1 MSYHFIYER
10 KKTVLVTGCS
20 SGIGYATCLVF
31 ARNNF
36 ASYGSVRDLSK
47 AGRIQEITN
56 REKLPLKIIR
66 LDVNEDDSIRV
77 AIQKII
83 SDSGRI
89 DILIN
94 NAGYGMFGPIE
105 EISIKEI
112 KEQFE
117 TNFFGTIRLI
127 KAIVPI
133 MRKQRNGT
141 IVNISSMVGR
151 FGVPLNAVYVSSK
164 FALEGLSESISF
176 ELDEFGIKVILVE
189 PGVIQ
194 TDFFQNLKIKGN
206 DTKSPYYKLMD
217 KRIAFLKAAMKN
229 SVSSSDQL
237 ANTILHAVNSR
248 DPDMRYIIGN
258 DATNSIHMR
267 NSLSDREFMKWIK
280 DGMFHGKGFA
290 R

>member
-1 MSYHFIYER
+1 MKD

-20 SGIGYATCLVF
+20 SGIEYATCLMF
-31 ARNNF
+31 GRNNF
-36 ASYGSVRDLSK
+36 ATYGSVRDLSK
-47 AGRIQEITN
+47 AERIQEITN

-66 LDVNEDDSIRV
+66 LDVNEDESIRIG
-77 AIQKII
+77 IQKII
-83 SDSGRI
+83 SESGRI

-151 FGVPLNAVYVSSK
+151 FGVPLNAAYVSSK

-176 ELDEFGIKVILVE
+176 ELEEFGIKVILVE

-206 DTKSPYYKLMD
+206 DTKSPYYKLME
-217 KRIAFLKAAMKN
+217 KRIAFLKTAMKN
-229 SVSSSDQL
+229 SVSSSDQV
-237 ANTILHAVNSR
+237 ANTILHAVKSG
-248 DPDMRYIIGN
+248 DPDMRYVIGN

-267 NSLSDREFMKWIK
+267 KSLSDREFMKWIK
-280 DGMFHGKGFA
+280 DGMFHGKGLA

>member
-1 MSYHFIYER
+1 MKD

-36 ASYGSVRDLSK
+36 TTYGSVRELSK
-47 AGRIQEITN
+47 AERIQEITN
-56 REKLPLKIIR
+56 KEKLPLKIIR
-66 LDVNEDDSIRV
+66 LDVNEDESIRI

-83 SDSGRI
+83 SDSGGI

-151 FGVPLNAVYVSSK
+151 FGVPLNAAYVSSK

-229 SVSSSDQL
+229 SVSSSDQV

>member
-1 MSYHFIYER
+1 MKD

-36 ASYGSVRDLSK
+36 ATYGSVRDLSK
-47 AGRIQEITN
+47 AERIQEITN
-56 REKLPLKIIR
+56 KEKLPLKIIR
-66 LDVNEDDSIRV
+66 LDVNEDESIRI

-83 SDSGRI
+83 SDSGGI

-151 FGVPLNAVYVSSK
+151 FGVPLNAAYVSSK

-176 ELDEFGIKVILVE
+176 ELEEFGIKVILVE

-194 TDFFQNLKIKGN
+194 TDFFHNLKIKGN
-206 DTKSPYYKLMD
+206 DTKSAYYKLMD

-229 SVSSSDQL
+229 SVSSSDQV
-237 ANTILHAVNSR
+237 ANIILHAVNSR
-248 DPDMRYIIGN
+248 DPDMRYVIGI

>member
-1 MSYHFIYER
+1 MKD

-20 SGIGYATCLVF
+20 SGIGYATCLMF

-36 ASYGSVRDLSK
+36 ATYGSVRDLSK
-47 AGRIQEITN
+47 AERIQEITN
-56 REKLPLKIIR
+56 KEKLPLKIIR
-66 LDVNEDDSIRV
+66 LDVNEDESIRI

-83 SDSGRI
+83 SDSGGI

-151 FGVPLNAVYVSSK
+151 FGVPLNAAYVSSK

-176 ELDEFGIKVILVE
+176 ELEEFGIKVIVVE

-194 TDFFQNLKIKGN
+194 TDFFHNLKVRGN

-229 SVSSSDQL
+229 SVSSSDQV
-237 ANTILHAVNSR
+237 AKTILHAVNSR
-248 DPDMRYIIGN
+248 DPDMRYVIGN

-280 DGMFHGKGFA
+280 DDMFHGKGFG

>member
-1 MSYHFIYER
+1 
-10 KKTVLVTGCS
+10 
-20 SGIGYATCLVF
+20 
-31 ARNNF
+31 
-36 ASYGSVRDLSK
+36 
-47 AGRIQEITN
+47 
-56 REKLPLKIIR
+56 
-66 LDVNEDDSIRV
+66 
-77 AIQKII
+77 
-83 SDSGRI
+83 
-89 DILIN
+89 
-94 NAGYGMFGPIE
+94 MFGPIE
-105 EISIKEI
+105 EISIEEI

-151 FGVPLNAVYVSSK
+151 FGVPLNAAYVSSK

-176 ELDEFGIKVILVE
+176 ELQEFGIKVILVE

-194 TDFFQNLKIKGN
+194 THFFQNLKMRGN

-217 KRIAFLKAAMKN
+217 IRIAFLKAAMKN
-229 SVSSSDQL
+229 SVSSSDQVP
-237 ANTILHAVNSR
+237 NTILHAVNSR
-248 DPDMRYIIGN
+248 DPDMRYVIGN

>member
-1 MSYHFIYER
+1 MKD

-36 ASYGSVRDLSK
+36 ATYGSVRDLSK
-47 AGRIQEITN
+47 AERIQEITN
-56 REKLPLKIIR
+56 KEKLPLKIIR
-66 LDVNEDDSIRV
+66 LDVNEDESIRI

-83 SDSGRI
+83 SDSGGI

-151 FGVPLNAVYVSSK
+151 FGVPLNAAYVSSK

-229 SVSSSDQL
+229 SVSSSDQV

>member
-1 MSYHFIYER
+1 MKD

-36 ASYGSVRDLSK
+36 ATYGSVRDLSK
-47 AGRIQEITN
+47 AERIQEITN
-56 REKLPLKIIR
+56 KEKLPLKIIR
-66 LDVNEDDSIRV
+66 LDVNEDESIRI

-83 SDSGRI
+83 SDSGGI

-105 EISIKEI
+105 EISIEEI

-151 FGVPLNAVYVSSK
+151 FGVPLNAAYVSSK

-176 ELDEFGIKVILVE
+176 ELEEFGIKVILVE

-194 TDFFQNLKIKGN
+194 TDFFHNLKIEGN
-206 DTKSPYYKLMD
+206 DTKSPYFKLMD
-217 KRIAFLKAAMKN
+217 KRIGFLKGSMKN
-229 SVSSSDQL
+229 SVSSSDQV
-237 ANTILHAVNSR
+237 ANIILHAVNSR
-248 DPDMRYIIGN
+248 DPDMRYVIGI

>member
-1 MSYHFIYER
+1 MKD

-36 ASYGSVRDLSK
+36 TTYGSVRELSK
-47 AGRIQEITN
+47 AERIQEITN
-56 REKLPLKIIR
+56 KEKLPLKIIR
-66 LDVNEDDSIRV
+66 LDVNEDESIRI

-94 NAGYGMFGPIE
+94 NAGYGLFGPIE

-151 FGVPLNAVYVSSK
+151 FGVPLNAAYVSSK

-229 SVSSSDQL
+229 SVSSSDQV

-258 DATNSIHMR
+258 DATNSIRMR

>member
-1 MSYHFIYER
+1 MKD

-20 SGIGYATCLVF
+20 SGIGYARYLVL

-36 ASYGSVRDLSK
+36 ATYGYVRNLSK
-47 AGRIQEITN
+47 AERIQEITN
-56 REKLPLKIIR
+56 KEKLPLKIIR
-66 LDVNEDDSIRV
+66 LDVNEDESIRI

-83 SDSGRI
+83 SDSGGI

-141 IVNISSMVGR
+141 IVNISSMVAR
-151 FGVPLNAVYVSSK
+151 FGVPLNAAYVSSK

-176 ELDEFGIKVILVE
+176 ELEEFGIKVILVE
-189 PGVIQ
+189 PGVNQ
-194 TDFFQNLKIKGN
+194 TDFFHNLKFSGN
-206 DTKSPYYKLMD
+206 DTKSQYYKLMD

-229 SVSSSDQL
+229 SVTSSDQV

-248 DPDMRYIIGN
+248 DPDMRYVIGN

-280 DGMFHGKGFA
+280 DGMFHGKGFG

>member
-1 MSYHFIYER
+1 MKD

-20 SGIGYATCLVF
+20 SGIGYSTCLMF
-31 ARNNF
+31 GRNNF
-36 ASYGSVRDLSK
+36 ATYGSVRDLSK
-47 AGRIQEITN
+47 AERIQEITN

-66 LDVNEDDSIRV
+66 LDVNEDESIRI

-105 EISIKEI
+105 EISIEEI

-151 FGVPLNAVYVSSK
+151 FGVPLNAAYVSSK

-176 ELDEFGIKVILVE
+176 ELEEFGIKVILVE

-229 SVSSSDQL
+229 SVSSSDQV
-237 ANTILHAVNSR
+237 ANTILHAVKSG
-248 DPDMRYIIGN
+248 DPDMRYVIGN

-267 NSLSDREFMKWIK
+267 KSLSDREFMKWIK

-290 R
+290 RQRSSN

>member
-1 MSYHFIYER
+1 MKD

-36 ASYGSVRDLSK
+36 ATYGSVRDLSK
-47 AGRIQEITN
+47 AERIQEIIN
-56 REKLPLKIIR
+56 KEKLPLKIIR
-66 LDVNEDDSIRV
+66 LDVHEDESIRI

-83 SDSGRI
+83 SDSGGI

-105 EISIKEI
+105 EISIKKI

-151 FGVPLNAVYVSSK
+151 FGVPLNAAYVSSK

-176 ELDEFGIKVILVE
+176 ELEEFGIKVILVE

-194 TDFFQNLKIKGN
+194 TDFFHNLKIKGN
-206 DTKSPYYKLMD
+206 DTKSPYFKLMD
-217 KRIAFLKAAMKN
+217 KRIGFLKGSMKN
-229 SVSSSDQL
+229 SVSSSDQV
-237 ANTILHAVNSR
+237 ANIILHAVNSR
-248 DPDMRYIIGN
+248 DPDMRYVIGI

>member
-1 MSYHFIYER
+1 MKD

-20 SGIGYATCLVF
+20 SGIGYATCLMF
-31 ARNNF
+31 GRNNF
-36 ASYGSVRDLSK
+36 ATYGSVRDLSK
-47 AGRIQEITN
+47 AEKIQEITN

-66 LDVNEDDSIRV
+66 LDVNEDESIRI

-105 EISIKEI
+105 EISIEEI

-151 FGVPLNAVYVSSK
+151 FGVPLNAAYVSSK

-176 ELDEFGIKVILVE
+176 ELEEFGIKVILVE

-206 DTKSPYYKLMD
+206 DTKSPYYKLME

-229 SVSSSDQL
+229 SVSSSDQV
-237 ANTILHAVNSR
+237 ANTILHAVKSG
-248 DPDMRYIIGN
+248 DPDMRYVIGN

-267 NSLSDREFMKWIK
+267 KSLSDREFMKWIK
-280 DGMFHGKGFA
+280 DGMFHGKGLA

>member
-1 MSYHFIYER
+1 MKD

-36 ASYGSVRDLSK
+36 ATYGSVRDLSK
-47 AGRIQEITN
+47 AERIQEITN
-56 REKLPLKIIR
+56 KEKLPLKIIR
-66 LDVNEDDSIRV
+66 LDVNEDESIRI

-83 SDSGRI
+83 SDSGGI

-151 FGVPLNAVYVSSK
+151 FGVPLNAAYVSSK

-176 ELDEFGIKVILVE
+176 ELEEFGIKVILVE

-194 TDFFQNLKIKGN
+194 TDFFHNLKVKGN

-229 SVSSSDQL
+229 SVSSSDQV

-248 DPDMRYIIGN
+248 DPDMRYVIGN

>member
-1 MSYHFIYER
+1 MKD

-36 ASYGSVRDLSK
+36 VTYGSVRDLSK

-56 REKLPLKIIR
+56 KEKLPLKIIR
-66 LDVNEDDSIRV
+66 LDVNEDETIRI

-83 SDSGRI
+83 ADSGRI

-133 MRKQRNGT
+133 MRKQINGT

-151 FGVPLNAVYVSSK
+151 FGVPLNAAYVSSK

-229 SVSSSDQL
+229 SVSSSDQV

>member
-1 MSYHFIYER
+1 MKD

-20 SGIGYATCLVF
+20 SEIGYATCLMF
-31 ARNNF
+31 GRNNF
-36 ASYGSVRDLSK
+36 TTYGSVRDLSK
-47 AGRIQEITN
+47 AERIQEITN

-66 LDVNEDDSIRV
+66 LDVNEDESIRI

-83 SDSGRI
+83 SESGRI

-133 MRKQRNGT
+133 MRKQRNGA

-151 FGVPLNAVYVSSK
+151 FGVPLNAAYVSSK

-176 ELDEFGIKVILVE
+176 ELEEFGIKVILVE
-189 PGVIQ
+189 PVIQ

-206 DTKSPYYKLMD
+206 DTKSPYYKLME

-229 SVSSSDQL
+229 SVSSSDQV
-237 ANTILHAVNSR
+237 ANTILHAVKSG
-248 DPDMRYIIGN
+248 DPDMRYVIGN

-267 NSLSDREFMKWIK
+267 KSLSDREFMKWIK